1 MYRNPKEKLNNL
13 EKLFENVEYLK
24 DGQYNIMSDFIAQF
38 MKYEEKKIFD
48 QRLKQKLAEKE
59 KKEREERE
67 RKQREERQMKEQK
80 QKKEREDKQRL
91 EEMKRQKEQK

>member
-1 MYRNPKEKLNNL
+1 MFRNPKEKLKNL

-24 DGQYNIMSDFIAQF
+24 DGQYNIMSYFIAQF

-48 QRLKQKLAEKE
+48 ERLKQKLAEKE

-67 RKQREERQMKEQK
+67 RK
-80 QKKEREDKQRL
+80 
-91 EEMKRQKEQK
+91 